1 MLNELYRLS
10 SNLQKCGIQGG
21 DLHQNIKTPGKAAGF
36 IVGIDQNGMPKTV
49 EHISADD
56 MHKLWTLRKGQHNSF
71 PYIKLKKP
79 ILDVKFNDPIYKKL
93 KSKKTKPEEKT
104 AILVQATQNYYLSNK
119 QDLSLSEWTQS
130 QIAEVEGK
138 DQKLAALVDL
148 VKRLPKNEASSK
160 SFL

>member
-10 SNLQKCGIQGG
+10 SNLQIG

-79 ILDVKFNDPIYKKL
+79 ILDLMFDVHMYEKL
-93 KSKKTKPEEKT
+93 KSKKTGQEAKKV
-104 AILVQATQNYYLSNK
+104 LVT
-119 QDLSLSEWTQS
+119 
-130 QIAEVEGK
+130 
-138 DQKLAALVDL
+138 
-148 VKRLPKNEASSK
+148 
-160 SFL
+160 